1 MNLPIWKLPA
11 ETYHSPFTT
20 SGENIRVGDSL
31 GLDQIWLANTNSC
44 IYKLTKT
51 LKHVAKILFIQ
62 THVTVDSSSVSHD
75 S

>member
-1 MNLPIWKLPA
+1 MVFIFVVFLFVYVSV
-11 ETYHSPFTT
+11 TSSPPL
-20 SGENIRVGDSL
+20 I
-31 GLDQIWLANTNSC
+31 
-44 IYKLTKT
+44 LTKT